1 MIPSPLHRLVTAFL
15 VAFRSLRGRNYRMF
29 WVGQMTST
37 MGMWAGEVALSW
49 LVLELT
55 NSPAMLGLSVTIRFL
70 PSLLLSPFGGVLA
83 DRWPKRSVILV
94 TQSCQLLVSL
104 ALAVLTGT
112 GLISMATILTLATLR
127 GVADALDMPAR
138 QAFVAELV
146 GTEHVANAVALNSLQ
161 FNLGRVVGPMVGAV
175 LMEVTGIA
183 SCFYLNAATF
193 LFVIASL
200 AAMRSSQLH
209 LAPPAAKSPMLTQM
223 REAATFTARSPDI
236 ALIFLLVFAI
246 ATFGYNFVTVLP
258 LLARY
263 VLDSGPSGLGA
274 LTTSLGVGSMLSAM
288 WMAYRGKPTRRLLMG
303 AAACFAALLLCLGFS
318 GRQTITMGLLVGLG
332 ICGILFVT
340 SANTRLQLLTPGPLR
355 GRVMGLYSWLCI
367 GMTPLGSLLVGW
379 LAEWNGTRAMVL
391 ETAGLC
397 AVGVGAGLLY
407 AHRHRRG
414 MISLRTAH
422 PAVLPVEDRAA

>member
-1 MIPSPLHRLVTAFL
+1 MIASPLHRLVMAFL

-29 WVGQMTST
+29 WIGQMTST

-49 LVLELT
+49 LVLEIT

-94 TQSCQLLVSL
+94 TQSCQLLASL

-112 GLISMATILTLATLR
+112 GLISVATIFALAVLR
-127 GVADALDMPAR
+127 GTADALDMPAR
-138 QAFVAELV
+138 QAFVVELV

-161 FNLGRVVGPMVGAV
+161 FNLGRVVGPMVGAL
-175 LMEVTGIA
+175 LMEAVGIA

-200 AAMRSSQLH
+200 VAMRPSQLH
-209 LAPPAAKSPMLTQM
+209 LAAPAAKAPVLAQM
-223 REAATFTARSPDI
+223 REATGFSIGTPDV
-236 ALIFLLVFAI
+236 ALIFLLVFSV

-263 VLDSGPSGLGA
+263 VLDSGPAGLGA
-274 LTTSLGVGSMLSAM
+274 LTTSLGLGSMLSAM
-288 WMAYRGKPTRRLLMG
+288 WMAYRGTPTRRLLLG
-303 AAACFAALLLCLGFS
+303 AAACFATLLLCLGFA
-318 GRQTITMGLLVGLG
+318 GRQTTAMALLVGLG

-340 SANTRLQLLTPGPLR
+340 TANTRLQLLAPGPLR
-355 GRVMGLYSWLCI
+355 GRVMGLYTWVCM

-397 AVGVGAGLLY
+397 ATGVVAGLLY

-414 MISLRTAH
+414 LVSLRSALHTTA
-422 PAVLPVEDRAA
+422 PVEDQAA